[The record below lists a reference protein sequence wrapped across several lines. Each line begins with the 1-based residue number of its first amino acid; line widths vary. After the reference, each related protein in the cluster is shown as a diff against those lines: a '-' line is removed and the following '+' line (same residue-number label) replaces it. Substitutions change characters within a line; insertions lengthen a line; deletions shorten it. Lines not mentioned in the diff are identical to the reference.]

1 MKKKPRSDSK
11 LDGLP
16 QAQKDE
22 LCRWLTQEN
31 VSYEEARARVGQ
43 RFGVLVSSDS
53 TFSDFYH
60 SVALPW
66 NYAQATNFATGM
78 ARLKQGEF
86 KPAIMRR
93 LEQLAFEVAAS
104 QDVNPK
110 TLKAFL
116 KMITDSEKVALQ
128 KGALDLAVQKFR
140 ESVKSEMEKGLD
152 ALFAEVKDNPVAL
165 ALYQKFKAAALKG
178 VEDAK

>member
-1 MKKKPRSDSK
+1 MKKPRSDSK

-16 QAQKDE
+16 PKQQAE
-22 LCRWLTQEN
+22 LSRWLTEEN
-31 VSYEEARARVGQ
+31 VSYEEARQRVHT

-60 SVALPW
+60 SSALPW
-66 NYAQATNFATGM
+66 KYAQAQNFASEM

-93 LEQLAFEVAAS
+93 LEQLAYELAAS
-104 QDVNPK
+104 QNVNPK

-128 KGALDLAVQKFR
+128 KGNLELAVQRFR
-140 ESVKSEMEKGLD
+140 EAVKSSMEKGLD
-152 ALFAEVKDNPVAL
+152 ALFAEVKDNPEAL
-165 ALYQKFKAAALKG
+165 ALYQKFKAAAMKG
-178 VEDAK
+178 VEGAK